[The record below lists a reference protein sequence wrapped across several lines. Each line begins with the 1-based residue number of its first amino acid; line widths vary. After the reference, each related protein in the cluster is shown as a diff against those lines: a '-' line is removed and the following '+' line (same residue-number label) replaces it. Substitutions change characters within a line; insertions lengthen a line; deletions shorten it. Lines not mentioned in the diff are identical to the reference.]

1 MFRFIRSK
9 TAKTTVGPGRGVTF
23 YELNGCVVKEW
34 AFVFPRGQLR
44 FRCRKLQNNRQTS
57 KAQYSLLLRW

>member
-9 TAKTTVGPGRGVTF
+9 TAKTAVGPGRGVEL
-23 YELNGCVVKEW
+23 YELNGSVVKEW

-44 FRCRKLQNNRQTS
+44 YRCTLLQHTGQS
-57 KAQYSLLLRW
+57 P